1 MSSEKSK
8 DSFSFAGYIADV
20 CFPGKIKREFHT
32 NVRVVADFLE
42 LDTVD
47 TVFCWKQFPLSFDH
61 EQVTFHS
68 VKPHLPGIQP
78 WYSNP
83 VGVAPHLRYI

>member
-1 MSSEKSK
+1 MLSEKSK

-42 LDTVD
+42 LDTYD
-47 TVFCWKQFPLSFDH
+47 TVF
-61 EQVTFHS
+61 
-68 VKPHLPGIQP
+68 
-78 WYSNP
+78 
-83 VGVAPHLRYI
+83 